1 MRPPAREERGS
12 ATVYAVS
19 LLAALL
25 AVAAALAWAGGAVV
39 AHRRAQAA
47 ADLAA
52 LAGASHPES
61 GCAQADAVAGANGAT
76 LLECRAA
83 GGHVWV
89 TVEVIGPPLVGRIPH
104 LAARAHAGPAP

>member
-1 MRPPAREERGS
+1 LRPPLREERGS

-52 LAGASHPES
+52 LAGASHPGS
-61 GCAQADAVAGANGAT
+61 GCAQAETVAGANGAT
-76 LLECRAA
+76 LLECRSD

-89 TVEVIGPPLVGRIPH
+89 TVEVTGPPLVGRVPR